1 MSGFNI
7 CSVNTFMN
15 LKKNYS
21 TTTAILLFAQSE
33 KVEGSLKPFAS
44 CKKQNILLWKK
55 MNGKVLKTIQK
66 TQLSYFISNETNQVG
81 STFGEKIT
89 RAIQDIFAQGFEKVI
104 VVGNDCIALNA
115 KHLLQAEHDLQRNDL
130 VIGADY
136 SGGAYLIGLTK
147 SKFKAEPFKTIP
159 WQTKKVFSALQNLY
173 NIQSIGFL
181 PSLAD
186 CNSASDFKKALYDLP
201 YFSAIKKILLSFLFV
216 LKQQD
221 KFESNFIV
229 NHYYT
234 TRFNKGSP
242 IL

>member
-1 MSGFNI
+1 
-7 CSVNTFMN
+7 MN
-15 LKKNYS
+15 LKKKYS

-130 VIGADY
+130 VIGADF

-186 CNSASDFKKALYDLP
+186 CNSASDFKKAVYQLP
-201 YFSAIKKILLSFLFV
+201 HFSALKKILLSFLIV
-216 LKQQD
+216 PKQQD

>member
-1 MSGFNI
+1 MI
-7 CSVNTFMN
+7 

-33 KVEGSLKPFAS
+33 KIESAVKPLAS
-44 CKKQNILLWKK
+44 CSKQNVLLWKK
-55 MNGKVLKTIQK
+55 MNDRVLKTIQK
-66 TQLSYFISNETNQVG
+66 TTLPYFISNETNQVG
-81 STFGEKIT
+81 FTFGEKIT
-89 RAIQDIFAQGFEKVI
+89 HAIQEVFAQGFEKVI

-115 KHLLQAEHDLQRNDL
+115 KHLLQAERDLQSNDL
-130 VIGADY
+130 VVGADF
-136 SGGAYLIGLTK
+136 SGGAYLIALTK
-147 SKFKAEPFKTIP
+147 SKFKAEPFETIP

-173 NIQSIGFL
+173 NTQSIGFL
-181 PSLAD
+181 PSLDD
-186 CNSASDFKKALYDLP
+186 CNSASDFKKAVYQLP
-201 YFSAIKKILLSFLFV
+201 HFSALKKILLSFLFV
-216 LKQQD
+216 PKQQD

>member
-1 MSGFNI
+1 
-7 CSVNTFMN
+7 MN

-44 CKKQNILLWKK
+44 CKKQNVLLWKK

-89 RAIQDIFAQGFEKVI
+89 RAIQYVFTQGFEKVI
-104 VVGNDCIALNA
+104 VVGNDCIALKA
-115 KHLLQAEHDLQRNDL
+115 QHLFQAEHDLQRNDL

>member
-1 MSGFNI
+1 MSGFKI
-7 CSVNTFMN
+7 CSVYTFMN
-15 LKKNYS
+15 LKKKYS

-44 CKKQNILLWKK
+44 CKKQNVLLWKK